1 MSRNN
6 DYTTG
11 TLLNHFFIK
20 NIILIDVDLSKQTT
34 NMDISQKI
42 NFVGKLEENDH
53 AALFIIAEKLQK
65 YILNFSLDSL
75 IITE

>member
-42 NFVGKLEENDH
+42 NFVGKLEENDR